1 MADPAANRLIDEFEA
16 RLREVELVVGMRVMA
31 SWADARHL
39 SLEQARVLL
48 VLTTSSGGSSAANI
62 AELGGLDIA
71 DAYPAIG
78 QLKDEGL
85 IREAQK
91 SCYLLTDRGE
101 ESVASLNA
109 ARREGIVA
117 YIVRLGDDERR
128 SLEVAFGLEPGAS

>member
-1 MADPAANRLIDEFEA
+1 MSDPAADRLIDEFEA

-48 VLTTSSGGSSAANI
+48 VLATNSRRSNAADL
-62 AELGGLDIA
+62 AELSGIDLA
-71 DAYPAIG
+71 DVYPAIG
-78 QLKDEGL
+78 QLKDGGL
-85 IREAQK
+85 VREEQRT
-91 SCYLLTDRGE
+91 YLLTDRGE

-117 YIVRLGDDERR
+117 YVVRLGDDDRR
-128 SLEVAFGLEPGAS
+128 SLEAAFGLDR